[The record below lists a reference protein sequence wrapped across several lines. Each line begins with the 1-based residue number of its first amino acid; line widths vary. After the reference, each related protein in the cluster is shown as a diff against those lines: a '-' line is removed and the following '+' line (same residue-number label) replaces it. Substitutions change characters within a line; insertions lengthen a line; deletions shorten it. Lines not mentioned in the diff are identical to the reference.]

1 MTYSLTIDDVR
12 LSDDGT
18 YSCQED
24 NRIIKLFVLNVVGK
38 HDDQKFMTSIHYI

>member
-1 MTYSLTIDDVR
+1 MTYSLTIDDIR

-24 NRIIKLFVLNVVGK
+24 NRIIKLFVLNIVGK
-38 HDDQKFMTSIHYI
+38 YDHQKFMTSIHYI